1 MNALTPTVPR
11 STADI
16 VADLDKLFQDR
27 ATNSPASQWE
37 MVSLPL
43 LQEIMQVLSAPPCTL
58 SLPDQYWLALGQ
70 KMVLEQRKKA
80 GEAVED
86 QLDDLLSSMDTLW
99 FDMSPDELEITKR
112 QVEALKAKRSSLG
125 T

>member
-11 STADI
+11 STAEI

-70 KMVLEQRKKA
+70 KMDLQLRQ
-80 GEAVED
+80 GEGGVVED
-86 QLDDLLSSMDTLW
+86 QIDDLLASMDKIW
-99 FDMSPDELEITKR
+99 FEMNAEELKETNQRIA
-112 QVEALKAKRSSLG
+112 ALRSWSKKS
-125 T
+125 

>member
-11 STADI
+11 STAEI
-16 VADLDKLFQDR
+16 ASDLDKLFQDR

-43 LQEIMQVLSAPPCTL
+43 LQEIKQVLSTPPCTL

-70 KMVLEQRKKA
+70 KMDLQLRQ
-80 GEAVED
+80 GEGGVVED
-86 QLDDLLSSMDTLW
+86 QIDDLLASMDKIW
-99 FDMSPDELEITKR
+99 FEMSAEELKETNQRIA
-112 QVEALKAKRSSLG
+112 ALRSWSKKS
-125 T
+125 